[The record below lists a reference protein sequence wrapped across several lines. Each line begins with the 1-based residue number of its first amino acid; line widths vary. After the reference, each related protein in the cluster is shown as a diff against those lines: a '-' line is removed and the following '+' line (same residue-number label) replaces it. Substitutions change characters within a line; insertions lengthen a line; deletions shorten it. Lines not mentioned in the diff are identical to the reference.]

1 MRPAPAAVRPR
12 WAASAWLVAGLLLLT
27 SAGACWRRGT
37 PIIDTAPRPA
47 EANGTISGSVSGPAG
62 TSAIVGR
69 TIEAINVDTGE
80 RQRETTSTTGGY
92 TFKLKPG
99 KYRLEL
105 TLLEG
110 ETIIKQPGIIDLNK
124 SDVDSDIDFVVGV
137 VRISHPRYPQ
147 LRLDSAM
154 GSPIA

>member
-1 MRPAPAAVRPR
+1 V
-12 WAASAWLVAGLLLLT
+12 WLVVGLLAVL
-27 SAGACWRRGT
+27 SVGACWRRGT

-62 TSAIVGR
+62 TSAIAGR
-69 TIEAINVDTGE
+69 TIEAVNVDTGE

-110 ETIIKQPGIIDLNK
+110 ETIIKQPGVIDLNK
-124 SDVDSDIDFVVGV
+124 SDVDSDRDIVVGV
-137 VRISHPRYPQ
+137 VRISHPSYPQ
-147 LRLDSAM
+147 LRSDPAM
-154 GSPIA
+154 GTPIA